1 MPHQTKKLHRLK
13 MLKKI
18 VLHPDRPNG
27 FPNTLISHINK
38 HYLLHL
44 SSEISSCSRFQPV
57 GGSTVLQLRCKGNA
71 RLEILVVDKSAIQ
84 ESCELSGAGGIFQT
98 SGVHLLLL
106 ALVLITTAATRCIV
120 ATATPSSASC
130 DGVPENVAD
139 HGSCGNSRSCC
150 CSLLQ
155 KSRLLRRRRGRRSSS
170 RTTSTEPTA

>member
-44 SSEISSCSRFQPV
+44 SSEISSCFRFQPV

-98 SGVHLLLL
+98 SGVRLLLL
-106 ALVLITTAATRCIV
+106 LIALLLIALVLITTAATRCIV

-130 DGVPENVAD
+130 DGVSED
-139 HGSCGNSRSCC
+139 GSCGDSRSRCR
-150 CSLLQ
+150 SLLQ
-155 KSRLLRRRRGRRSSS
+155 KSRLLRRRMRGRMMWR
-170 RTTSTEPTA
+170 RPM